1 MGAELSPQHQ
11 LHTHSDMEDEDATS
25 ASLESQMVSLNTSPT
40 SDGYKI
46 KIMYLEGFSPGPGLP
61 YPLLNNREFEVVA
74 PHMPY
79 GCREIVLNPFV
90 IMIILV
96 VAAYITFFA
105 VLVRIWWA
113 GILSAFG
120 LLFFLRWLKRK
131 AVARCLKECVASI
144 KDAVVQHKPDILI
157 GYSWGGGIAAEMVSK
172 GLWKGATLLLAPACD
187 QVPREQFR
195 MDALK
200 C

>member
-172 GLWKGATLLLAPACD
+172 GLW
-187 QVPREQFR
+187 
-195 MDALK
+195 
-200 C
+200 